1 MKHSA
6 TRIIRT
12 RREKAKRVHALDY
25 HTPLPRRIGLVADSH
40 DCLQALER
48 AVLLLEARGA
58 ESLVHLGDICDSL
71 RLDLLEESVRLIR
84 KHRVLAVKGNNDF
97 MLENLLR
104 CQPPESKGLYDRLGT
119 FLEELPIKI
128 VWDGLCFAHSL
139 PFDHLRSFYEPIDVG
154 TTDRAREIFD
164 LTRHRILFCGHSHRS
179 ALFRLAGDRVS
190 REPIPSGGSVS
201 LNPEERYIIVTG
213 SVLEGE
219 CALFDA
225 ESWRL
230 ESILI
235 PRGPGL
241 AGTGDA
247 GG

>member
-1 MKHSA
+1 MEYK
-6 TRIIRT
+6 
-12 RREKAKRVHALDY
+12 
-25 HTPLPRRIGLVADSH
+25 TPLPKRIGLVADSH
-40 DCLQALER
+40 DCLEALDR
-48 AVLLLEARGA
+48 AVRLLEARGA

-71 RLDLLEESVRLIR
+71 RLDLLEDSVRLIR
-84 KHRVLAVKGNNDF
+84 KHRLLAVKGNNDF

-104 CQPPESKGLYDRLGT
+104 CQPPEGKALYERLGS
-119 FLEELPIKI
+119 FLEELPMKI

-154 TTDRAREIFD
+154 TTDRAREIFN

-179 ALFRLAGDRVS
+179 VLFRLAGERVS
-190 REPIPSGGSVS
+190 REPIPTGGSVA

-225 ESWRL
+225 ASWRL
-230 ESILI
+230 ESIVI
-235 PRGPGL
+235 PRGPGP
-241 AGTGDA
+241 AQTGDGTG
-247 GG
+247 